1 MATSSRLAAFP
12 HRTAVSGRGAGQI
25 LPTAPPISVL
35 LADDHAVLRRTL
47 RLLLESEQN
56 VEVVGEASDLPAVLE
71 LLNGSR
77 PQVLVMDLDLPGGS
91 SIQALSRMRVRVPET
106 QIVVLTMEESP
117 IFSQQVLAAGAVG
130 FVAKRHADSE
140 LPAAVQAAAR
150 GERYLSPRV
159 AGRLDMLQQLQSEDK
174 LSPREIEI
182 LRLIALGFTSVEVAR
197 QLHLSPRTVETHRA
211 HILRKLGLSTRA
223 ELVSYA
229 LGRGLLDT

>member
-1 MATSSRLAAFP
+1 MATSSRLAASP
-12 HRTAVSGRGAGQI
+12 RRTAVSGRGAGRI
-25 LPTAPPISVL
+25 LPTAPPILVL

-71 LLNGSR
+71 LLNGSP

-91 SIQALSRMRVRVPET
+91 SIQALSRMRVRVPEM

-159 AGRLDMLQQLQSEDK
+159 AGRLQQLQSEDK
-174 LSPREIEI
+174 LSPREVEI